1 MKIKKSSE
9 DTGTDKYLLIPRL
22 LKQVL
27 NCSRYN
33 FICILESRH
42 NHPHSVLKYTA
53 TMDESRY
60 PDLDDLELEAV
71 GYKRE
76 MPRQFSMLSLG
87 ALSFTLTCTW
97 LGTGSSVGISLTEA
111 SSAGTLWTL
120 PIAGIMT
127 LIVSLGMA
135 ELASAYPVAGAQYY
149 W

>member
-1 MKIKKSSE
+1 MKIKKFPE
-9 DTGTDKYLLIPRL
+9 DTGTDKYLSTTRL

-27 NCSRYN
+27 DYSQYN
-33 FICILESRH
+33 FICILLERCH

-60 PDLDDLELEAV
+60 ADLDDLELEAV
-71 GYKRE
+71 EYKRE
-76 MPRQFSMLSLG
+76 MPLQFSMLSLG

-97 LGTGSSVGISLTEA
+97 LGTSSSVGISLTEA

-127 LIVSLGMA
+127 MIVSLGMA

-149 W
+149 